1 MSEVPLVSPGG
12 QAMQVRSIEPIG
24 QGLPQTSGLVPGD
37 VFPLAG
43 AFRHRRQLVSCLV
56 AVRVS
61 PRLPA
66 QFVCFLSLGRYE
78 KGEVPRGSPKDY
90 PFPSASTG

>member
-1 MSEVPLVSPGG
+1 
-12 QAMQVRSIEPIG
+12 MQVRSIEPIG

-61 PRLPA
+61 PRIHA

-78 KGEVPRGSPKDY
+78 ERRGTQGVPKGLSI
-90 PFPSASTG
+90 PFC